1 MTAVG
6 ARLSAGLLSDKPHE
20 HQSLFVEKTTMPV
33 SASTK
38 TGQRKLHRSKEKL
51 EDMPLQK
58 VMNEAKRKKG
68 KEFYLDS
75 IWGKE

>member
-1 MTAVG
+1 
-6 ARLSAGLLSDKPHE
+6 
-20 HQSLFVEKTTMPV
+20 MPV
-33 SASTK
+33 SATTK